1 MDVLRGVITEDDAYK
16 MPMDI
21 FKGIASISSEIV
33 LKRINRY
40 LEDANANEAVKRRVE
55 EAYSEVMDKK
65 NYYADESL
73 IESAKEI
80 STLSYCDITAGQP
93 LDKLIKWREDI
104 SAIMNSPYAVA
115 YIPPV
120 RIESLIGLIE
130 VIQARAKE
138 SPDNVYLYTVAD
150 ELYAN
155 KTLFKDAPFKGY
167 KGTPVKRI
175 INDRTKYD
183 VILRGLDFLI
193 EKKRVGANPQT
204 WRFM

>member
-40 LEDANANEAVKRRVE
+40 LEDGSANEAVKRRVE

-80 STLSYCDITAGQP
+80 STLSYCDITSGQP

-150 ELYAN
+150 NLYAN